1 MHTIFGPIGLANL
14 LECHL
19 DYAVVWLRGALQ
31 EQPGGLHLLAGLMS
45 AYAHLGRT
53 EDAQST
59 MQRLVENGPKT
70 LTDWLR
76 WFEVYSRES
85 DRVYLLEGLRLA
97 GVPEV

>member
-14 LECHL
+14 LERHL
-19 DYAVVWLRGALQ
+19 DDAVVWLRRALQ
-31 EQPGGLHLLAGLMS
+31 EQPGGLHPLTG
-45 AYAHLGRT
+45 T
-53 EDAQST
+53 EDAQWT

-70 LTDWLR
+70 LTDWSR

-97 GVPEV
+97 GMPEV